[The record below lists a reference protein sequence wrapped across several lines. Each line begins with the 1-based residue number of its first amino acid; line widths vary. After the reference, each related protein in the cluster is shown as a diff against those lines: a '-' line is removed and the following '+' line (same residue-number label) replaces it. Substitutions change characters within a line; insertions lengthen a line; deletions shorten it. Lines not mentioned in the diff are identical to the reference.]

1 MQPQEYTET
10 LFTMAGIVKDAWKE
24 LGDLAVRPYRWT
36 DDRIIKVVFLVA
48 SIDTLV
54 DGFTDFITY
63 CEEVLPQGY
72 PFSKAEEVVF
82 DGTVTIG
89 LRLKELKGYLIMSDE
104 ETKLMEKINGALFN
118 TILAGQKLTT
128 EV

>member
-1 MQPQEYTET
+1 MYDYYIGQLRTNLDEVQT
-10 LFTMAGIVKDAWKE
+10 AWKK
-24 LGDLAVRPYRWT
+24 LGDLAVKPSRWT
-36 DDRIIKVVFLVA
+36 DDRLIKVVFLVA

-54 DGFTDFITY
+54 KDFMGFVTY

-72 PFSKAEEVVF
+72 PFSRAEEVVF

-89 LRLKELKGYLIMSDE
+89 LKLKELEGYLIMSDE
-104 ETKLMEKINGALFN
+104 ETELMKRIRGALF
-118 TILAGQKLTT
+118 TIILAGQELTK